1 MAPKEPPPHRKVS
14 PDPAENLLRTEQER
28 LANLEHDIYV
38 NLDLSFLIY
47 NSLEDMGPV
56 REYVEAEMTR
66 KKAARD
72 FWVDVSKKVAVAGIW
87 ATVALIGSAIFYAV
101 TEWVKATKGG

>member
-1 MAPKEPPPHRKVS
+1 MKQPPHRKVS
-14 PDPAENLLRTEQER
+14 PDPAENALRSDQER

-47 NSLEDMGPV
+47 NTLEEMGPV
-56 REYVEAEMTR
+56 REFVETEMTR

-72 FWVDVSKKVAVAGIW
+72 FWVDISKKVAVAGIW
-87 ATVALIGSAIFYAV
+87 STFLLVGSALVYAV
-101 TEWVKATKGG
+101 TTWIKATKGG